1 MKTFHR
7 ALDEFLEL
15 KKNELKPYTKFGYSE
30 RIKRLKDIFADL
42 KLEDITTEEVQD
54 YVDDWQKIY
63 SVATINGYLL
73 IIKQVLKQNGITL
86 EKINVKNDKSKK
98 LRLYSAEDIEKIEQY
113 YSNHKE
119 KIKVHHLPIFIAL
132 YTGMRIGEILGLQ
145 WLDVDL
151 DRGLID
157 VSKNAQE
164 IKENGTR
171 KRIIQTPK
179 TLSSNRTIA
188 IPQQLIEILRPF
200 KPKDNEDWDIYVCSG
215 NGQPHDGRSVSR
227 SAEILFAKA
236 GVNWQGFHAFRHSY
250 ATRMMEKNIPV
261 KAISDLLG
269 HNNIGTTMN
278 IYSHT
283 TNDFKKECVK
293 KIFEDEKFKR
303 EKEKEILKNE
313 VIKLQQQMN
322 EIMIKIAEL

>member
-1 MKTFHR
+1 MKTFYE

-15 KKNELKPYTKFGYSE
+15 KESELKPYTKFGYAE
-30 RIKRLKDIFADL
+30 RIKRLKELFADL

-54 YVDDWQKIY
+54 YVDDWQKKY
-63 SVATINGYLL
+63 SVSTINGYLL
-73 IIKQVLKQNGITL
+73 IIKQVLEQNGIKL
-86 EKINVKNDKSKK
+86 ERINVKNDKPRK
-98 LRLYSAEDIEKIEQY
+98 LRLYSAVDIEKVEQY
-113 YSNHKE
+113 YLDHKE
-119 KIKVHHLPIFIAL
+119 KTKVHHLPIFIAL
-132 YTGMRIGEILGLQ
+132 YTGMRKGEILGLQ
-145 WLDVDL
+145 WLDIDL

-164 IKENGTR
+164 IKENGKR
-171 KRIIQTPK
+171 KKIIQTPK

-188 IPQQLIEILRPF
+188 IPQQLIEILKPF
-200 KPKDNEDWDIYVCSG
+200 QPKEDEDWEKYVCSG
-215 NGQPHDGRSVSR
+215 KSEPHDKRSISK
-227 SAEILFAKA
+227 SAEKLLAKA
-236 GVNWQGFHAFRHSY
+236 GVDWQGFHAFRHSY

-269 HNNIGTTMN
+269 HSNIGTTMN

>member
-1 MKTFHR
+1 MKTFYK

-15 KKNELKPYTKFGYSE
+15 KKNELKPYTKFGYAE
-30 RIKRLKDIFADL
+30 RIKRLKELFADL
-42 KLEDITTEEVQD
+42 KLEDITTEEMQD

-73 IIKQVLKQNGITL
+73 IIKQVLQQNGIML
-86 EKINVKNDKSKK
+86 GQIRVKNDKPKK
-98 LRLYSAEDIEKIEQY
+98 LRLYSADEIDKIEQY
-113 YSNHKE
+113 YLNHKE
-119 KIKVHHLPIFIAL
+119 KIKVHHLPVFIAL
-132 YTGMRIGEILGLQ
+132 FTGMRLGEILALQ
-145 WLDVDL
+145 WLDIDL

-164 IKENGTR
+164 IKEDGKR

-188 IPQQLIEILRPF
+188 IPHQLIVILKPF
-200 KPKDNEDWDIYVCSG
+200 KPKNDEDWEMYVCSG
-215 NGQPHDGRSVSR
+215 EKQPHDKRSISK
-227 SAEILFAKA
+227 SAENLFTKA
-236 GVNWQGFHAFRHSY
+236 GVEWQGFHAFRHSY

-269 HNNIGTTMN
+269 HSNIGTTMN

-283 TNDFKKECVK
+283 TNDFKKECVE

-313 VIKLQQQMN
+313 IIKLQQQMN
-322 EIMIKIAEL
+322 EIMLKIAEL

>member
-1 MKTFHR
+1 MKTFYK

-73 IIKQVLKQNGITL
+73 IIKQVLQQNGIML
-86 EKINVKNDKSKK
+86 GQIRVKNDKPKK
-98 LRLYSAEDIEKIEQY
+98 LRLYSAGEIDKIEQY
-113 YSNHKE
+113 YLNHKE
-119 KIKVHHLPIFIAL
+119 KIKVHHLPVFIAL
-132 YTGMRIGEILGLQ
+132 FTGMRLGEILALQ
-145 WLDVDL
+145 WLDIDL

-164 IKENGTR
+164 IKEDGKR

-188 IPQQLIEILRPF
+188 IPHQLIVILKPF
-200 KPKDNEDWDIYVCSG
+200 KPKNDEDWEMYVCSG
-215 NGQPHDGRSVSR
+215 KKQPHDKRSISK
-227 SAEILFAKA
+227 SAENLFAKA
-236 GVNWQGFHAFRHSY
+236 GVEWLGFHAFRHSY

-269 HNNIGTTMN
+269 HSNIGTTMN

-283 TNDFKKECVK
+283 TNDFKKECVG

-303 EKEKEILKNE
+303 EKEKEMLKNE

-322 EIMIKIAEL
+322 EIMLKIAEL

>member
-1 MKTFHR
+1 MKTFYN

-15 KKNELKPYTKFGYSE
+15 KKNELKPYTKFGYAE

-63 SVATINGYLL
+63 SAATINGYLL
-73 IIKQVLKQNGITL
+73 IIKQVLQQNGIML
-86 EKINVKNDKSKK
+86 GQIRVKNDKPKK
-98 LRLYSAEDIEKIEQY
+98 LRLYSADEIDKIEQY
-113 YSNHKE
+113 YLNHKE
-119 KIKVHHLPIFIAL
+119 KIKVHHLPVFIAL
-132 YTGMRIGEILGLQ
+132 FTGMRLGEILALQ
-145 WLDVDL
+145 WLDIDL

-164 IKENGTR
+164 IKEDGKR

-188 IPQQLIEILRPF
+188 IPHQLIVILKPF
-200 KPKDNEDWDIYVCSG
+200 KPKNDEDWEMYVCSG
-215 NGQPHDGRSVSR
+215 KKQLHDKRSISK
-227 SAEILFAKA
+227 SAENLFAKA
-236 GVNWQGFHAFRHSY
+236 GVEWQGFHAFRHSY

-269 HNNIGTTMN
+269 HSNIGTTMN

-283 TNDFKKECVK
+283 TNDFKKECVG

-303 EKEKEILKNE
+303 EKEKEMLKNE

-322 EIMIKIAEL
+322 EIMLKIAEL